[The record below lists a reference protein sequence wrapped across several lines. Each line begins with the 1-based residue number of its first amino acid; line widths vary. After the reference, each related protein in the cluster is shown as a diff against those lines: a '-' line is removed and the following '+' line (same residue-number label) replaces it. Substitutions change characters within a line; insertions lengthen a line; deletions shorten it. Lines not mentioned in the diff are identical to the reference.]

1 MRLRHLYLALCALGG
16 ILPYSQFLPWL
27 NAHGLDL
34 SLFVSE
40 LFSTRI
46 GAFFGI
52 DVLVSAV
59 TLFLFMAVE
68 GRRLGMRRL
77 WVPAV
82 ATIAI
87 GVSLGFP
94 LFLYMRQVVL
104 ERNRSVPGSA

>member
-1 MRLRHLYLALCALGG
+1 MGLRHHYLALCALGG

-27 NAHGLDL
+27 DAHGLDL
-34 SLFVSE
+34 PLFVSE

-46 GAFFGI
+46 GAFFGM

-77 WVPAV
+77 WLPAL
-82 ATIAI
+82 ATIAV
-87 GVSLGFP
+87 GVSLGLP

-104 ERNRSVPGSA
+104 ERSRSGPGPA